1 MAWLRN
7 MDAAFPSPAEVE
19 RRETELRRA
28 MERERVDAIL
38 VCGNQY
44 AGFEGAVRYVSGFEI
59 VHRYAYVLLALAE
72 APVLIF
78 PAEARWVGDRSTS
91 RIEDQVCV
99 ELPGRWVRERAR
111 ARHWSRLGIYGME
124 SVLAVRDFRELSTG
138 DLALV
143 NFDRAFD
150 AARAV
155 KSAEELAAVRR
166 TIRLI
171 ADGFWALH
179 AAYAPGQTEA
189 EIMAPAVQCFFAG
202 GAGGQMMNILLSGA
216 EGSAEAYFKVP
227 RGRPVAAGDLLLY
240 SLEIA
245 GPEGYWVE
253 FSRPLIRGP
262 LAPVTA
268 RMAAVY
274 PEAMEAA
281 RRLMRTGEPIANVHH
296 AAAACFAREGFQ
308 LGHLS
313 GHSIGMTMIEHP
325 AIGSDNQARLET
337 GMVISLHPQVV
348 DAEGR
353 TCLYTQDTFR
363 VGEREGECLA
373 DIPWRLYDGSPAAA
387 PGSRAR

>member
-1 MAWLRN
+1 
-7 MDAAFPSPAEVE
+7 MDGAFPSPAEIQ
-19 RRETELRRA
+19 RRQTALRRA

-59 VHRYAYVLLALAE
+59 VHRYAYVLLAQDE

-78 PAEARWVGDRSTS
+78 PGEARWVGDRSTS
-91 RIEDQVCV
+91 RLQDQVCV
-99 ELPGRWVRERAR
+99 ELPGRWVLEHAQAR
-111 ARHWSRLGIYGME
+111 RWSRLGVYGLE
-124 SVLAVRDFRELSTG
+124 NVLAVRDFRELTAG
-138 DLALV
+138 DLILV
-143 NFDRAFD
+143 NFDRGFD

-155 KSAEELAAVRR
+155 KSAEELAVIRR
-166 TIRLI
+166 TMQLI
-171 ADGFWALH
+171 EDGFWALH
-179 AAYAPGQTEA
+179 AAYAPGRTEA
-189 EIMAPAVQCFFAG
+189 EIMAPAVERFFAG

-216 EGSAEAYFKVP
+216 EGRAEAYFKVP
-227 RGRPVAAGDLLLY
+227 RRRLVAADDLLLY

-262 LAPVTA
+262 LAPVTK
-268 RMAAVY
+268 RMAGVY

-281 RRLMRTGEPIANVHH
+281 RRLMRSGEPIANVHH
-296 AAAACFAREGFQ
+296 AAADCFAREGFQ

-325 AIGSDNQARLET
+325 AIGAENQAPLET
-337 GMVISLHPQVV
+337 DMVISLHPQVV
-348 DAEGR
+348 DSAGQ

-363 VGEREGECLA
+363 VGAREGECLA
-373 DIPWRLYDGSPAAA
+373 AIPWQLYDGSPAAA
-387 PGSRAR
+387 GSRVR